1 MTPLPLPHPPGGSD
15 PSNAADTGDYTDATG
30 ATEVTGQDTGSMQG
44 DGLQGDDEI
53 MSPNHKG
60 PSSWANSGR
69 GQQAR
74 QQARGSSKPGNAG
87 GPLAKSRLLAAARAE
102 HEAGGS
108 PQSNP
113 SGFFATFF
121 RRGAPLLP
129 GGASG

>member
-1 MTPLPLPHPPGGSD
+1 
-15 PSNAADTGDYTDATG
+15 
-30 ATEVTGQDTGSMQG
+30 MQV

-53 MSPNHKG
+53 MSPNQKG

-121 RRGAPLLP
+121 RRGALLLP
-129 GGASG
+129 DARGCQGQLQCMSQPPVAVLCVMVTS